1 VISTGATG
9 HGRQTRIR
17 DQTWELLER
26 DDEIRLIEEALP
38 RASDGAGATI
48 VIQGPA
54 GIGKTA
60 LLRAACERAGRA
72 GLLTLSAA
80 GRELEQGFAF
90 GVARQLFEPALRS
103 LEPARRETVLSGAA
117 SPAAPLLGEAPDA
130 FTPGDTGFAL
140 THALY
145 WLTANLAELRPLLL
159 TVDDLQWADLPS
171 QRTLAY
177 LVPRLEELPVLL
189 ACAVRTGEAEA
200 EMLNALLP
208 QDAPAELLRPAPLSA
223 TASGRVV
230 RAAVGTEASVPFC
243 EACHRA
249 TGGNPFL
256 ARELALAA
264 AEEGIADDAAG
275 VARLGSLAPAS
286 VSRSVLPRV
295 GRLGPAAGALAQ
307 SLAVLEQAELHQ
319 AVALAEVDE
328 DVAVDAL
335 EALTDAGVLAAGL
348 PLRFTHPIL
357 RTALY
362 EDLSPAARERA
373 HRRAARLLATSGADT
388 EAAAS
393 HLERTEPRTESWAV
407 GVLRNAGHMAL
418 ARGSP
423 EAAARALRRALDE
436 NVSDDRAA
444 LLQELGQAEAAF
456 GDPGAAQRLEAA
468 HEAAADGDSRA
479 AVLATLAETRFMA
492 GEMEPA
498 IEGFRQALD
507 EVCERPGS
515 PIEVQL
521 FLGYVMLARAYV
533 PSAKDAHDLIR
544 DRTTGGQ
551 GDGRLA
557 ETARFATLAYDGF
570 LRGESAE
577 AVRESASLAL
587 RDASLLEAGGPGTQ
601 AFFLTTWALA
611 GSDGF
616 ELAEAALAGA
626 VDGAGRSGSFLALGM
641 ACHHRLW
648 SRWRR
653 GEVVEALAD
662 CEIALELAARGWELI
677 RPAAGWARAECLI
690 ETGDMAAAEEAIEEI
705 ERLDPGLS
713 GSCVEGW
720 PLMGRSRLELERGGA
735 ERALDAAL
743 RCGSI
748 MIALHAENPAVA
760 EWRSRAALAAARL
773 GDHDRARELWEEE
786 LTLARAFGAP
796 RAIGIALRAG
806 GLVEGGEAGL
816 ELLREGAD
824 VLETSPARL
833 EHARTL
839 TDLGAALRRAR
850 HPRGAR
856 EPLRQAVELAS
867 ERGATAL
874 ADRGREELHASGARP
889 RRDAFSGLGAL
900 TPREMQIAAL
910 AAQGRTNR
918 EIAQALFIT
927 RKTVEA
933 HLRNVFRKLEIS
945 AREELGRVLRGA

>member
-1 VISTGATG
+1 LLERERELQLIDEAIARVREGTGAT
-9 HGRQTRIR
+9 
-17 DQTWELLER
+17 LV
-26 DDEIRLIEEALP
+26 IE
-38 RASDGAGATI
+38 
-48 VIQGPA
+48 GPA

-60 LLRAACERAGRA
+60 LLRAARERAGGAR
-72 GLLTLSAA
+72 LSTLSGA

-103 LEPARRETVLSGAA
+103 FEPAQRETVLSGAA
-117 SPAAPLLGEAPDA
+117 APAAPLFGEGPEALG
-130 FTPGDTGFAL
+130 PGDTGFAL

-177 LVPRLEELPVLL
+177 LVPRFEELPVLL
-189 ACAVRTGEAEA
+189 ACAVRTGDAAAEV
-200 EMLNALLP
+200 LNPLLP
-208 QDAPAELLRPAPLSA
+208 TDAPAELLRPAPLSA
-223 TASGRVV
+223 TASGTVV
-230 RAAVGTEASVPFC
+230 RAAVGTEASDPFC

-264 AEEGIADDAAG
+264 AEEGVGDDAAG
-275 VARLGSLAPAS
+275 VARLGTLAPPS

-307 SLAVLEQAELHQ
+307 ALAVLERAELRQ
-319 AVALAEVDE
+319 AAELAELDE
-328 DVAVDAL
+328 DVAVDAV
-335 EALTDAGVLAAGL
+335 EALTEAGVLAAGL
-348 PLRFTHPIL
+348 PLRFGHPIL

-373 HRRAARLLATSGADT
+373 HRRAARLLARSDDDA

-393 HLERTEPRTESWAV
+393 HLERTEPRGEAWAV
-407 GVLRNAGHMAL
+407 DVLRNAGHKAL

-436 NVSDDRAA
+436 NVSDGRAA

-468 HEAAADGDSRA
+468 YEEASDADSRA
-479 AVLATLAETRFMA
+479 TALAALAETRFVAGAMA
-492 GEMEPA
+492 PA

-507 EVCERPGS
+507 ELGERPGS
-515 PIEVQL
+515 PLEVQL
-521 FLGYVMLARAYV
+521 FLGYVMLARAYA
-533 PSAKDAHDLIR
+533 PSARDAHDRIR
-544 DRTTGGQ
+544 DRTAGGE

-557 ETARFATLAYDGF
+557 ETARLAALAYDGF
-570 LRGESAE
+570 LRGQSAA

-587 RDASLLEAGGPGTQ
+587 GDASLLEAGGPGTQ
-601 AFFLTTWALA
+601 AFLLTTWALA

-616 ELAEAALAGA
+616 EPAEAALAGA
-626 VDGAGRSGSFLALGM
+626 FDGAGRSGSFLALGM

-653 GEVVEALAD
+653 GQVLEALAD

-690 ETGDMAAAEEAIEEI
+690 ETGAIAAAEEAIEEI
-705 ERLDPGLS
+705 EQLDPGLS

-720 PLMGRSRLELERGGA
+720 PLMGRSRLELERGNP
-735 ERALDAAL
+735 EPALEAAL

-748 MIALHAENPAVA
+748 MLALHAENPAVA
-760 EWRSRAALAAARL
+760 DWRSRAALAAARL
-773 GDHDRARELWEEE
+773 GDHGRARELWEEE
-786 LTLARAFGAP
+786 LTLARDFGAP

-806 GLVEGGEAGL
+806 GAIEGGERGI
-816 ELLREGAD
+816 ELLSDA
-824 VLETSPARL
+824 VNALEASPAQL
-833 EHARTL
+833 ERARAL
-839 TDLGAALRRAR
+839 TDLGAELRRAR
-850 HPRGAR
+850 RPREAR
-856 EPLRQAVELAS
+856 EPLRQGLQLAGQC
-867 ERGATAL
+867 GASAL
-874 ADRGREELHASGARP
+874 ADRARDELQAAGARP
-889 RRDAFSGLGAL
+889 RGEVFSGLGSL
-900 TPREMQIAAL
+900 TPREYQVAQL
-910 AAQGRTNR
+910 AAQGLGNR
-918 EIAQALFIT
+918 EIAQRLFIT

-933 HLRNVFRKLEIS
+933 HMRNIFRKLDVT
-945 AREELGRVLRGA
+945 AREELAQVLPGA